1 MKICLVGYGK
11 SNNELLTK
19 LLKSNHEIFVSQDK
33 DFTKTDEIYF
43 KKNNI
48 KYETDHNDFLKNCDL
63 AIVSPGIPPNSKAAK
78 IIFENKIDYTT
89 ELEYSWEIIKKVN
102 KQAVFIGITG
112 TDGKSTTTS
121 LIGHILKVAEP
132 LTFVGGNIGLPL
144 AQSSEALNYYV
155 VEVSSFQIFWSKW
168 FSPEISVLTNLA
180 PDHLNWHNDLNDYY
194 ETKAKLLLRTL
205 KSGGV
210 TIINEDS
217 VNLLNLKDY
226 QSSEKFITFSK
237 NMIEGNYIKYKNK
250 KIQVSNKMFELD
262 IFKEDILASAVTALN
277 LGISEKVIEQ
287 AINSFK
293 PLKYRLELIK
303 SINGVNYYNDSKAT
317 NVHSAY
323 NAYKSFRGKSYI
335 AILSGIPKNE
345 DLTPLIEEIKTNSK
359 VVLVFGEMEKEV
371 KKYTLNHKFIFKN
384 NLEEVFL
391 YLSEI
396 CEVGDNVVFSPA
408 GASFDKYKN
417 YEERGEHFNSLVAKS

>member
-1 MKICLVGYGK
+1 VKICLVGYGK

-48 KYETDHNDFLKNCDL
+48 KYETDHNDLLKNCDL

-78 IIFENKIDYTT
+78 IIFENNIDYTT
-89 ELEYSWEIIKKVN
+89 ELEYSWENIKKVN

-121 LIGHILKVAEP
+121 LIGHILKVADP
-132 LTFVGGNIGLPL
+132 LTFVGGNIGFPL
-144 AQSSEALNYYV
+144 AQASEALNYYV

-210 TIINEDS
+210 TVINEDS

-250 KIQVSNKMFELD
+250 KIQVNNKMFELD
-262 IFKEDILASAVTALN
+262 IFKEDILASAVTTLN

-345 DLTPLIEEIKTNSK
+345 DLTPLIEELKTNSK